1 MADDDVSTHGTARAC
16 ARRIVAAA
24 ILLLAARLGLG
35 APVSPAADSYASL
48 VTLFEQWREFERPIM
63 HGEVADYGAAAM
75 AAKAAALPKW
85 RKRLG
90 AIDIKDWPIDR
101 RNDYKLVAAE
111 MSGLDFNLRI
121 LRPWAR
127 DPAFYV
133 SVWPSRS
140 DVPSRE
146 GPVAYPEIEL
156 YKYRFP
162 LSPAA
167 QRELAA
173 RIGAI
178 PELLEQARENLKDS
192 NARDLWTFG
201 VQELQ
206 NQSRALASLQ
216 SGTLT
221 VSTLEGSQHAD
232 FTGVSS
238 ALQAAV
244 GAAIKASDE
253 FIAWLQLRAPN
264 KTGPSGV
271 GKANYTWYQQNV
283 HFVPFNWDEE
293 VVLLHRELERA
304 QSSLRLEEHNNR
316 QLPQL
321 QPAADAAA
329 FDKLAQA
336 RLDKFVDFLV
346 RQEVIP
352 DKPYIRAA
360 LEPRLG
366 HFVPE
371 EQRVFFTRVTHR
383 EPMLLLSHDYHWL
396 DLSRMRDEPNP
407 SPIRRLASLSNIWDG
422 RAEGFATAFEELMMH
437 AGLYDDN
444 PRAKEL
450 VWIMLAN
457 RAARGLASLYVQ
469 ANVFA
474 LQQAGQFHAE
484 WTPRGWAKAQD
495 QLTAFEQLLYL
506 RQPGYGTSYITGKLL
521 LDRLLTE
528 YAHQQDLDGK
538 AFTLRDFLDRFNREG
553 MIPLPLMEKEMISS
567 GAREP

>member
-1 MADDDVSTHGTARAC
+1 
-16 ARRIVAAA
+16 
-24 ILLLAARLGLG
+24 
-35 APVSPAADSYASL
+35 
-48 VTLFEQWREFERPIM
+48 M

-85 RKRLG
+85 RKRLS
-90 AIDIKDWPIDR
+90 AIDTKDWPIDQ

-167 QRELAA
+167 QRELTA

-178 PELLEQARENLKDS
+178 PELLAQARENLKGS

-201 VQELQ
+201 GQELQ

-232 FTGVSS
+232 FTAVSS

-244 GAAIKASDE
+244 GAAIKATDE

-304 QSSLRLEEHNNR
+304 QASLRLEEHNNR
-316 QLPQL
+316 KLPQL

-329 FDKLAQA
+329 FDKLSNA

-346 RQEVIP
+346 RAGDHPRQALHP
-352 DKPYIRAA
+352 RRAGA
-360 LEPRLG
+360 AAWTFR
-366 HFVPE
+366 
-371 EQRVFFTRVTHR
+371 
-383 EPMLLLSHDYHWL
+383 
-396 DLSRMRDEPNP
+396 
-407 SPIRRLASLSNIWDG
+407 AG
-422 RAEGFATAFEELMMH
+422 RAKSVLH
-437 AGLYDDN
+437 ASDA
-444 PRAKEL
+444 PRAD
-450 VWIMLAN
+450 
-457 RAARGLASLYVQ
+457 AAAV
-469 ANVFA
+469 A
-474 LQQAGQFHAE
+474 
-484 WTPRGWAKAQD
+484 
-495 QLTAFEQLLYL
+495 
-506 RQPGYGTSYITGKLL
+506 
-521 LDRLLTE
+521 
-528 YAHQQDLDGK
+528 
-538 AFTLRDFLDRFNREG
+538 
-553 MIPLPLMEKEMISS
+553 
-567 GAREP
+567 